1 MLFYN
6 CNSCDITVAQIIGGD
21 EVIIIDQR
29 SRTPIFEQI
38 KEQIVL
44 DISRG
49 ILKKDDQLPSL
60 RQLSSQLGININTVK
75 RALSE
80 LEAQGVIY
88 SVAGKGIFISGDADS
103 QNIYLEQSLDAV
115 KTALVTAKQMGASKE
130 KITAILKEVFK
141 GVEEND

>member
-1 MLFYN
+1 MNIFLDYH
-6 CNSCDITVAQIIGGD
+6 
-21 EVIIIDQR
+21 
-29 SRTPIFEQI
+29 SRTPIYEQI

-60 RQLSSQLGININTVK
+60 RQLSAQLGININTVK

-88 SVAGKGIFISGDADS
+88 SVAGKGIFISGNAES

-115 KTALVTAKQMGASKE
+115 RTALINAKEMGANE
-130 KITAILKEVFK
+130 ERITAMVKELFK
-141 GVEEND
+141 GVE

>member
-1 MLFYN
+1 MNIFLDYH
-6 CNSCDITVAQIIGGD
+6 
-21 EVIIIDQR
+21 
-29 SRTPIFEQI
+29 SRTPIYEQI

-44 DISRG
+44 DVSRG
-49 ILKKDDQLPSL
+49 LLKKDDQLPSL

-88 SVAGKGIFISGDADS
+88 SVAGKGIFISGNAES

-115 KTALVTAKQMGASKE
+115 KSALVTAKEMGASEEKLIALIKE
-130 KITAILKEVFK
+130 LYK
-141 GVEEND
+141 GVE

>member
-1 MLFYN
+1 MNIFLDYH
-6 CNSCDITVAQIIGGD
+6 
-21 EVIIIDQR
+21 
-29 SRTPIFEQI
+29 SRTPIYEQI

-49 ILKKDDQLPSL
+49 VLKKDDQLPSL
-60 RQLSSQLGININTVK
+60 RQLSAQMGININTVK

>member
-1 MLFYN
+1 VNIFLDYH
-6 CNSCDITVAQIIGGD
+6 
-21 EVIIIDQR
+21 
-29 SRTPIFEQI
+29 SRRPIYEQI

-49 ILKKDDQLPSL
+49 VLKKDDQLPSL

-88 SVAGKGIFISGDADS
+88 SVAGKGIFISGNAES

-115 KTALVTAKQMGASKE
+115 KNALISAKQMGASEE
-130 KITAILKEVFK
+130 KITAILKEIYK
-141 GVEEND
+141 GVE

>member
-1 MLFYN
+1 MNIFLDYH
-6 CNSCDITVAQIIGGD
+6 
-21 EVIIIDQR
+21 
-29 SRTPIFEQI
+29 SRTPIYEQI

-49 ILKKDDQLPSL
+49 LLKKDDQLPSL
-60 RQLSSQLGININTVK
+60 RQLSAQLGININTVK

-88 SVAGKGIFISGDADS
+88 SIAGKGIFISGNAES

-115 KTALVTAKQMGASKE
+115 KEALVTAKQMGASEE
-130 KITAILKEVFK
+130 KITAILKEIYK
-141 GVEEND
+141 GVE

>member
-1 MLFYN
+1 MNIFLDYH
-6 CNSCDITVAQIIGGD
+6 
-21 EVIIIDQR
+21 
-29 SRTPIFEQI
+29 SRTPIYEQI

-60 RQLSSQLGININTVK
+60 RQLSAQLGININTVK

-88 SVAGKGIFISGDADS
+88 SVAGKGIFISGNTES

-115 KTALVTAKQMGASKE
+115 KSALINAKQMGASEE
-130 KITAILKEVFK
+130 KITAMVKELFK
-141 GVEEND
+141 GVE

>member
-1 MLFYN
+1 MNIFLDYH
-6 CNSCDITVAQIIGGD
+6 
-21 EVIIIDQR
+21 
-29 SRTPIFEQI
+29 SRTPIYEQI

-44 DISRG
+44 DVSRG

-60 RQLSSQLGININTVK
+60 RQLSAQLGININTVK

-88 SVAGKGIFISGDADS
+88 SVAGKGIFISGNAES

-115 KTALVTAKQMGASKE
+115 KTALVNAKEMGAGKE
-130 KITAILKEVFK
+130 KITAIVKELFE
-141 GVEEND
+141 GVE

>member
-1 MLFYN
+1 MNIFLDYH
-6 CNSCDITVAQIIGGD
+6 
-21 EVIIIDQR
+21 
-29 SRTPIFEQI
+29 SRTPIYEQI

-49 ILKKDDQLPSL
+49 VLKKDDQLPSL
-60 RQLSSQLGININTVK
+60 RQLSAQLSININTVK

-88 SVAGKGIFISGDADS
+88 SVAGKGIFISGNAES

-115 KTALVTAKQMGASKE
+115 KNALVTAKQMGASEE

-141 GVEEND
+141 GVE

>member
-1 MLFYN
+1 MNIFLDYH
-6 CNSCDITVAQIIGGD
+6 
-21 EVIIIDQR
+21 
-29 SRTPIFEQI
+29 SRTPIYEQI

-49 ILKKDDQLPSL
+49 VLKKDDQLPSL
-60 RQLSSQLGININTVK
+60 RQLSAQLGININTVK

-88 SVAGKGIFISGDADS
+88 SVAGKGIFISGNAES

-115 KTALVTAKQMGASKE
+115 KNALITAKQMGASE
-130 KITAILKEVFK
+130 EDVTALLEDVFK
-141 GVEEND
+141 GVE

>member
-1 MLFYN
+1 MNIFLDYH
-6 CNSCDITVAQIIGGD
+6 
-21 EVIIIDQR
+21 
-29 SRTPIFEQI
+29 SRTPIYEQI

-49 ILKKDDQLPSL
+49 VLKKDDQLPSL

-88 SVAGKGIFISGDADS
+88 SVAGKGIFISGNAES

-115 KTALVTAKQMGASKE
+115 KNALINALK
-130 KITAILKEVFK
+130 KIP
-141 GVEEND
+141 

>member
-1 MLFYN
+1 MNIFLDYH
-6 CNSCDITVAQIIGGD
+6 
-21 EVIIIDQR
+21 
-29 SRTPIFEQI
+29 SRTPIYEQI

-49 ILKKDDQLPSL
+49 VLKKDDQLTSL
-60 RQLSSQLGININTVK
+60 RQFSSQLGININTVK

-88 SVAGKGIFISGDADS
+88 SVAGKGIFISGNAES

-115 KTALVTAKQMGASKE
+115 KNALINAKQMGASEE
-130 KITAILKEVFK
+130 KITAILKEIYK
-141 GVEEND
+141 GVE

>member
-1 MLFYN
+1 MNIFLDYH
-6 CNSCDITVAQIIGGD
+6 
-21 EVIIIDQR
+21 
-29 SRTPIFEQI
+29 SRTPIYEQI

-44 DISRG
+44 DINRG
-49 ILKKDDQLPSL
+49 VLKKDDQLPSL

-88 SVAGKGIFISGDADS
+88 SVAGKGIFISGNAES

-115 KTALVTAKQMGASKE
+115 KNALINAKQMGASEE
-130 KITAILKEVFK
+130 KITAILKEIYK
-141 GVEEND
+141 GVE

>member
-1 MLFYN
+1 MNIFLDYH
-6 CNSCDITVAQIIGGD
+6 
-21 EVIIIDQR
+21 
-29 SRTPIFEQI
+29 SRTPIYEQI

-49 ILKKDDQLPSL
+49 VLKKDEQLPSL
-60 RQLSSQLGININTVK
+60 RQLSAQMGININTVK

-115 KTALVTAKQMGASKE
+115 KTALVTAKQMGASE
-130 KITAILKEVFK
+130 DKITAILKEVFK

>member
-1 MLFYN
+1 MNIFLDYH
-6 CNSCDITVAQIIGGD
+6 
-21 EVIIIDQR
+21 
-29 SRTPIFEQI
+29 SRTPIYEQI

-49 ILKKDDQLPSL
+49 VLKKDDQLPSL
-60 RQLSSQLGININTVK
+60 RQLSAQLGININTVK

-88 SVAGKGIFISGDADS
+88 SVAGKGIFISGNAES

-115 KTALVTAKQMGASKE
+115 KLAIINAKQMGASEE
-130 KITAILKEVFK
+130 KITAILKEIYK
-141 GVEEND
+141 GVE